1 MKPAYGGAPPLGAS
15 FCQQARALESDVL
28 SESIGA
34 HFSNPP
40 LETVMADD
48 TQSTKSL
55 NNAADLA
62 ERQLERAIQVAR
74 AASFESEPAVVAA
87 ILQAIVVNHWKF
99 MR

>member
-1 MKPAYGGAPPLGAS
+1 
-15 FCQQARALESDVL
+15 
-28 SESIGA
+28 
-34 HFSNPP
+34 
-40 LETVMADD
+40 MADD

-55 NNAADLA
+55 INAADLA

-87 ILQAIVVNHWKF
+87 ILQAVVVNHWKF

>member
-1 MKPAYGGAPPLGAS
+1 
-15 FCQQARALESDVL
+15 
-28 SESIGA
+28 
-34 HFSNPP
+34 
-40 LETVMADD
+40 MADD
-48 TQSTKSL
+48 AQSTKSL

-74 AASFESEPAVVAA
+74 AASFEPEPAVVAA

>member
-1 MKPAYGGAPPLGAS
+1 VLGAS
-15 FCQQARALESDVL
+15 R
-28 SESIGA
+28 GA
-34 HFSNPP
+34 HFSNPTP
-40 LETVMADD
+40 WRLSWST
-48 TQSTKSL
+48 TLKSTKSL